1 MGSAVAD
8 GPDSVGRK
16 EMTRRLLDVNEIA
29 ELLGLAVGTVYH
41 MVSEGRL
48 PCVRLSARCLR
59 FEESAIDR
67 FIESLSDAARLKVS
81 R

>member
-1 MGSAVAD
+1 MAD
-8 GPDSVGRK
+8 SSDAAERK
-16 EMTRRLLDVNEIA
+16 EMTRRLLDVNEVA

-59 FEESAIDR
+59 FEESAIDQ
-67 FIESLSDAARLKVS
+67 FVESLAEAARPKV
-81 R
+81 RG

>member
-1 MGSAVAD
+1 
-8 GPDSVGRK
+8 
-16 EMTRRLLDVNEIA
+16 MTRRLLDVNEVA

-48 PCVRLSARCLR
+48 PCVRLSSRCLR

-67 FIESLSDAARLKVS
+67 FIESLAEAACPRA
-81 R
+81 RG